1 MHARGFRTRRS
12 LSRLQY
18 RVDVTEPIRIGV
30 AGYGIVGRRR
40 HACIEETEGLEV
52 VAVCDRNPKAMASL
66 PRGIRSHV
74 DYQSLLHED
83 LDAVFVCM
91 SNDMTAAVTVAAL
104 GRGLHVFCE
113 KPPART
119 MEELAEVIMA
129 ERERPDLR
137 LMYGFNHRYHESVED
152 ALQIVRSGELG
163 DVLSLRGVYGKS
175 QLVTFDQPDWRTSR
189 EIAGG
194 GVLLDQG
201 IHMVDLIRLF
211 GGEFDEVH
219 SFVSNGHW
227 GYDVEDNAYALMR
240 TPSGVV
246 ASVTSSATQ
255 WRHQFS
261 LEVTLSRGSLILGG
275 ILSGSK
281 SYGSE
286 TLTVVRANPTRDS
299 GDPREQMTRYN
310 EDASWLKEVTAFRNA
325 LREGRP
331 IRSGSSLDAL
341 RTLGLVYEIYFQ
353 DARWRDRYG
362 IRDPREVVTSL
373 DLDLEAGHDG
383 SE

>member
-1 MHARGFRTRRS
+1 M
-12 LSRLQY
+12 Y
-18 RVDVTEPIRIGV
+18 RERVSNPVRVGI

-40 HACIEETEGLEV
+40 HACIVATPDLEA
-52 VAVCDRNPKAMASL
+52 VAACDRNPDAMADWPAGL
-66 PRGIRSHV
+66 AFHE
-74 DYQSLLHED
+74 DYRTLLDED
-83 LDAVFVCM
+83 LDALFVCM
-91 SNDMTAAVTVAAL
+91 SNDMTAEVTVAAL
-104 GRGLHVFCE
+104 ERGLHVFCE

-119 MEELAEVIMA
+119 LAELESVITA
-129 ERERPDLR
+129 ERAHPGVR

-152 ALQIVRSGELG
+152 ALRIVQSGELG
-163 DVLSLRGVYGKS
+163 DVVSLRGVYGKS
-175 QLVTFDQPDWRTSR
+175 QLITFDQPDWRTR
-189 EIAGG
+189 RDIAGG

-201 IHMVDLIRLF
+201 IHMVDLLRLF

-240 TPSGVV
+240 SPAGVV

-261 LEVTLSRGSLILGG
+261 LDITLSRGSLILGG
-275 ILSGSK
+275 ILSSSK

-310 EDASWLKEVTAFRNA
+310 DDASWMKEVVAFQDTI
-325 LREGRP
+325 LSGRP
-331 IRSGSSLDAL
+331 VQSGSSMDAL
-341 RTLGLVYEIYFQ
+341 RTLGLVYEIYYQ
-353 DARWRDRYG
+353 DQTWRTRYA
-362 IRDPREVVTSL
+362 IRDPRPVV
-373 DLDLEAGHDG
+373 AGLLVDGG
-383 SE
+383 SERDGDE